1 MNTKH
6 SEERRLPQTS
16 LVPRLLAESIGAFT
30 LVFVG
35 VASIIITGN
44 LIAIALAHGLAIA
57 LMASAFGHV
66 SGGHFNPAVT
76 IGFWVTQRIES
87 IPAVAYIL
95 AQLLGGIVG
104 AIAINLLLP
113 ASLLEITSSLGT
125 PELDSQIS
133 FTAGV
138 AIEAILTFFLVLVI
152 FGTAVDSR
160 GPALGGMAIGLAIT
174 MDILAG
180 GALTGAAMNPARA
193 LGPALISGTWGNHL
207 VYWIGP
213 IIGGVGAALLY
224 HTILI
229 KDGGTTQT

>member
-1 MNTKH
+1 MC
-6 SEERRLPQTS
+6 
-16 LVPRLLAESIGAFT
+16 
-30 LVFVG
+30 
-35 VASIIITGN
+35 IIDR
-44 LIAIALAHGLAIA
+44 AIA
-57 LMASAFGHV
+57 LMASAFGHI

-95 AQLLGGIVG
+95 AQLLGGIIG

-133 FTAGV
+133 FAAGV

-193 LGPALISGTWGNHL
+193 LGLSLIH
-207 VYWIGP
+207 I
-213 IIGGVGAALLY
+213 
-224 HTILI
+224 
-229 KDGGTTQT
+229 